1 MQSCLESA
9 KMRCEPKSIKGDKAR
24 DSKMLE
30 VTIHDE
36 EVSVIKI
43 YVPKNRK
50 GRRKRPGSTNNR

>member
-1 MQSCLESA
+1 
-9 KMRCEPKSIKGDKAR
+9 MRCEPKSIKGDKAR